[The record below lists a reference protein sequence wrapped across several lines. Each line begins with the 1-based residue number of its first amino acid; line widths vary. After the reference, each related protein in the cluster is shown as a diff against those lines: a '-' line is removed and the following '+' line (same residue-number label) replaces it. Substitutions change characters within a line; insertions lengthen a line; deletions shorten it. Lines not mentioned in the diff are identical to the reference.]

1 MNRKRFIY
9 LTDLVLV
16 PLFLLSAYTGIA
28 LHVAGH
34 GADHEIWH
42 RWALLH
48 TIASLLFAGAAILH
62 IKTHWTWYK
71 TLRTKDVRSKSVWV
85 FSFAFATVAATGVL
99 LLLWIEGAGSPTG
112 IFHYKIGLI
121 TIVLGALHLLRRIR
135 FLRRG

>member
-1 MNRKRFIY
+1 M
-9 LTDLVLV
+9 
-16 PLFLLSAYTGIA
+16 
-28 LHVAGH
+28 AGH

-121 TIVLGALHLLRRIR
+121 TIVLGTLHLLRRIR